1 MCITAQIIG
10 ILTMAT
16 FLLSYHLKK
25 RKNIILDNAKERFV
39 VHDGVDGGGHGWQKM
54 ISRMELYGEISKDRP
69 SSIAR
74 LGKGTCYV
82 SEAMAKPF
90 SHWFYGIQPKDL

>member
-1 MCITAQIIG
+1 
-10 ILTMAT
+10 MAMVYAGHHAAV
-16 FLLSYHLKK
+16 FGG
-25 RKNIILDNAKERFV
+25 RIDAGGV
-39 VHDGVDGGGHGWQKM
+39 DGSAGSVAPDGGGHGWQKM
-54 ISRMELYGEISKDRP
+54 ISRMELYGEISKDCP

-90 SHWFYGIQPKDL
+90 SHWFYGMQPKNL